1 MGPNLLDSAAFPPPL
16 CAFACSAAAPPF
28 LCPVAHSCAAAV
40 PDCAP
45 QCRYPRCPATGLS
58 ATSFA
63 PLASACADPAPR
75 AACLTCLPAI
85 MSNYY
90 AAAAGDNA
98 VLEGCLVEHSAEY
111 VAAGADPFALGAI
124 ANCGSLYGFGRNT
137 SSCPVTLGTPS
148 FAAVAAVC
156 GASASGAAACDGCL
170 GTLTRI
176 FAAAGVSVTPSDAS
190 GTASRLQALGIC
202 ADAHVATL
210 VAAGA
215 DPGVLAQLPFCP
227 ALALYAT
234 HATLVLAG
242 ITSTQLQAPLLVAAV
257 AQAAGT
263 LATRVYV
270 TEVADV
276 GATANAANANANVGG
291 RRRALDSGAA
301 QPTPGAALRCVFTIT
316 AANPADMARDA
327 AALSGA
333 AASGQLLRALQ
344 AGGIPVTQLRLTD
357 VASMA
362 DAPAAPAPATQ
373 AAVSG
378 RTVGIGAGAAAC
390 VLVGVASALVLAR
403 IRARTAQH
411 AADSAAQEAA
421 AAGGVPRGRSVLTLA
436 APRGGVTY
444 LVAV

>member
-1 MGPNLLDSAAFPPPL
+1 MLDSAAFPPPL
-16 CAFACSAAAPPF
+16 CAFACSSAAPPF

-40 PDCAP
+40 PNCAP

-90 AAAAGDNA
+90 AAAAGENS

-124 ANCGSLYGFGRNT
+124 SNCGSLYGFGRNT
-137 SSCPVTLGTPS
+137 TSCPVTLGTPS

-190 GTASRLQALGIC
+190 GTASRMQALGIC

-234 HATLVLAG
+234 HATLVLTG
-242 ITSTQLQAPLLVAAV
+242 IASTQLQAPLLVAAV

-270 TEVADV
+270 TEVTDV
-276 GATANAANANANVGG
+276 GTPAAAHVGG
-291 RRRALDSGAA
+291 RRRALGTGAA

-316 AANPADMARDA
+316 AANPVDMASDA

-333 AASGQLLRALQ
+333 ASSGQLLRALQ
-344 AGGIPVTQLRLTD
+344 AGGTPVTQLLLTD
-357 VASMA
+357 VATMEG
-362 DAPAAPAPATQ
+362 APAAPSTPAEQ
-373 AAVSG
+373 AAVTG

-390 VLVGVASALVLAR
+390 VLVGVASAMALAR
-403 IRARTAQH
+403 IRARTAQY
-411 AADSAAQEAA
+411 AADTAAQEAA
-421 AAGGVPRGRSVLTLA
+421 AAGGVSRGRSVMTLA
-436 APRGGVTY
+436 APCGGVTY